1 MTTIPASESP
11 AASPSTLK
19 PWAIATLCLA
29 LLAVSCAPIF
39 IRFSET
45 ELGANATVWNRF
57 LVFVLCFGTGRLF
70 SRLTPPDQAAPDNP
84 PITRSQWLA
93 LVGVGTISTI
103 SLVLWALSLQYTTVA
118 KSMLLNNLT
127 PIFTSLGGWLLWRQ
141 RFDRRFLIGMG
152 IALTGAIAL
161 GLEDLTGTDGLLL
174 GDLYALLSAVFLGL
188 YFLLVEYLRQRFG
201 ATTILLWRGAIGV
214 VLLLPVVLLTEGQLF
229 PTTVT
234 AGLAVVG
241 LGLISEGLG
250 QRLLAD
256 AMEQFSA
263 RFISL
268 FLLLEPIISA
278 LLAWAIFQEQLSP
291 LTGLGFAVVLT
302 GVYLAQ
308 SSPVALQAVMPAEA
322 QGKAT

>member
-1 MTTIPASESP
+1 MTPSSEPTVLSPPPA
-11 AASPSTLK
+11 K

-29 LLAVSCAPIF
+29 LVAVACAPIF

-45 ELGANATVWNRF
+45 ELGANGTVFNRF
-57 LVFVLCFGTGRLF
+57 LVFVLCFGTARLLGRPA
-70 SRLTPPDQAAPDNP
+70 PPKVDGSA
-84 PITRSQWLA
+84 PITRAQWLA
-93 LVGVGTISTI
+93 LVGVGVISTV

-141 RFDRRFLIGMG
+141 RFDSRFLIGMA
-152 IALTGAIAL
+152 IALTGAITL

-201 ATTILLWRGAIGV
+201 ATTILLWRGTIGV
-214 VLLLPVVLLTEGQLF
+214 ALLLPVVLITEGQLF
-229 PTTVT
+229 PTTTV
-234 AGLAVVG
+234 AWLAVVG

-256 AMEQFSA
+256 CMKQFSA
-263 RFISL
+263 QFISL

-278 LLAWAIFQEQLSP
+278 LLAWAIFQEQMGP
-291 LTGLGFAVVLT
+291 LTGIGFAVVLI

-308 SSPVALQAVMPAEA
+308 SSPAALQGEVTHPEEA
-322 QGKAT
+322 AAPS

>member
-1 MTTIPASESP
+1 MTPISSSESTRSAP
-11 AASPSTLK
+11 ATPK

-29 LLAVSCAPIF
+29 LVAVSCAPIF

-45 ELGANATVWNRF
+45 ELGANGTIFNRF
-57 LVFVLCFGTGRLF
+57 LVFVLCFGPLRLL
-70 SRLTPPDQAAPDNP
+70 SPPEQPEVDGTELD
-84 PITRSQWLA
+84 PITRRQWLA
-93 LVGVGTISTI
+93 LAGVGVISAV

-141 RFDRRFLIGMG
+141 RFDSRFLIGMA

-161 GLEDLTGTDGLLL
+161 GLSDFTGTDGLLL

-214 VLLLPVVLLTEGQLF
+214 VLLLPVVLISEGQLF
-229 PTTVT
+229 PTTAV

-256 AMEQFSA
+256 CMKQFSA

-278 LLAWAIFQEQLSP
+278 LLAWAIFQEQMGP
-291 LTGLGFAVVLT
+291 LTGIGFAVVLT

-308 SSPVALQAVMPAEA
+308 SSPVALQTTSAATAPASS
-322 QGKAT
+322 